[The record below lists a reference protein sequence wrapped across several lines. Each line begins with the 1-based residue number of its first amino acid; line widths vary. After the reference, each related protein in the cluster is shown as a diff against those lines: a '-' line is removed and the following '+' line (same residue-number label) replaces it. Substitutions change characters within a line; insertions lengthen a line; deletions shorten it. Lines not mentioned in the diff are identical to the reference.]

1 MRILLCYGSNTTT
14 FVMLYIISYDVS
26 TSTPQGKRR
35 LRRVAKACE
44 NYGIRVQNSVFECE
58 LDYAAFLQL
67 KCQLNELIDSSV
79 DSLRFYP
86 MGKNGR
92 QHVVHVGA
100 KMALDVTAPLVL

>member
-1 MRILLCYGSNTTT
+1 
-14 FVMLYIISYDVS
+14 MLYIISYDVS

>member
-1 MRILLCYGSNTTT
+1 MRILPCYGSNTTT